1 MKVIRILV
9 SIVSS
14 RYLLAITAFTVWITF
29 FDESNLF
36 VQRQRTK
43 ELNDLNKK
51 IEYYKGQVDQ
61 TKQELNDLQNDP
73 VILEKYA
80 REKYFMKRDNEEVF
94 IIDSSALGVNPW
106 PFLPAFLINPLR
118 RPLLASNKLAVI
130 MQYVYYT
137 IVYL

>member
-9 SIVSS
+9 FIVSS
-14 RYLLAITAFTVWITF
+14 RYLLAITAFAIWITF

-51 IEYYKGQVDQ
+51 IEYYRGQVDQ

-80 REKYFMKRDNEEVF
+80 REKYFMKKDNEDVF
-94 IIDSSALGVNPW
+94 VIDSASLTENP
-106 PFLPAFLINPLR
+106 
-118 RPLLASNKLAVI
+118 
-130 MQYVYYT
+130 
-137 IVYL
+137 